1 VSDYGH
7 DLLFGSFVTPTAQQP
22 QQAVLLAQASEQ
34 AGLDLVTFQDHPY
47 QPAFLDTW
55 TLMSYAAARTSRIR
69 LSANVVNLPLRPP
82 AVLARAVA
90 SLDLLSDG
98 RVDLALGAGA
108 FWDAIEAM
116 GGERLSPG
124 EAVES
129 LEEAI
134 AVIRALW
141 DTETRGGVRVE
152 GRHHRVVGAK
162 RGPAPAHDVPI
173 WVGALKPRMLRL
185 VGRRADGWLPSLAYL
200 GGVEAIGRGN
210 AVIDEAALAAGRQ
223 PADVRR
229 LLNIGPRELE
239 PELLAE
245 LALAYGV
252 SAFIVAGDDPRLLQ
266 HLGQEVAPEVREL
279 VEAERLGVEP
289 APTSATA
296 EGTARSAGSRE
307 NPENAGESA
316 VGATPETARLG
327 VEATP
332 DPGTR
337 LSAGMPWDESARPSA
352 PEVPGAAYTDRGRQ
366 VSRHLVDVHDALRA
380 ELAKVRDIVDQ
391 VVEGARDIGSAR
403 SEINRMSLRQNDWT
417 LGGYCQAY
425 CRVVTQHHTLED
437 EGIFPHLRGSE
448 PSLAPVVDR
457 LVQEHHA
464 IHEVL
469 EGVDRAL
476 VDLVGRPGDHA
487 PLRAAVDLMTDTLLS
502 HFSYEEREL
511 LGPLARHG
519 MYAGQL

>member
-1 VSDYGH
+1 
-7 DLLFGSFVTPTAQQP
+7 
-22 QQAVLLAQASEQ
+22 
-34 AGLDLVTFQDHPY
+34 
-47 QPAFLDTW
+47 
-55 TLMSYAAARTSRIR
+55 
-69 LSANVVNLPLRPP
+69 
-82 AVLARAVA
+82 
-90 SLDLLSDG
+90 
-98 RVDLALGAGA
+98 
-108 FWDAIEAM
+108 
-116 GGERLSPG
+116 
-124 EAVES
+124 
-129 LEEAI
+129 
-134 AVIRALW
+134 
-141 DTETRGGVRVE
+141 
-152 GRHHRVVGAK
+152 
-162 RGPAPAHDVPI
+162 
-173 WVGALKPRMLRL
+173 MLRL
-185 VGRRADGWLPSLAYL
+185 VGRLADGWLPSLSYL
-200 GGVEAIGRGN
+200 GGVDAIGRGN

-245 LALAYGV
+245 LALAHGV

-266 HLGQEVAPEVREL
+266 HVGQEVAPEVREL

-289 APTSATA
+289 PPTSASSDGSA
-296 EGTARSAGSRE
+296 GHFENDRSARE
-307 NPENAGESA
+307 SVVTTTSEGPQ
-316 VGATPETARLG
+316 LG
-327 VEATP
+327 VEPTP
-332 DPGTR
+332 DSGTR

-352 PEVPGAAYTDRGRQ
+352 PEATGTAYTDRGRQ
-366 VSRHLVDVHDALRA
+366 VSQHLVDVHDALRA
-380 ELAKVRDIVDQ
+380 ELGKVRDIVEQ

-425 CRVVTQHHTLED
+425 CRIVTQHHTLED
-437 EGIFPHLRGSE
+437 EGIFPHLRRSE

-457 LVQEHHA
+457 LVEEHHV

-476 VDLVGRPGDHA
+476 VELVAHPGDHER
-487 PLRAAVDLMTDTLLS
+487 LRAAVDLMTDTLLS